1 MKIAA
6 LVPYWVDYHPDNKSH
21 KNLKKLGGRYLIN
34 YSLKLLENTENISI
48 PYVYASNEDILAY
61 TDSTIEFEYLQ
72 RPKRLDDDNIAI
84 EDIIDCFLDEI
95 DADVIVLLPP
105 NSPFLQLATI
115 TECVE
120 KVISGDYDSAF
131 TAIAYKKLCW
141 YQGSP
146 LNYSLTEPTPKPQD
160 IPPVIFEQSSL
171 YVFSKASYIKNR
183 KRIGDTPF
191 IKYVDHFEGHE
202 ISIDED
208 FKIAEL
214 IVNSGMYTEL

>member
-1 MKIAA
+1 
-6 LVPYWVDYHPDNKSH
+6 
-21 KNLKKLGGRYLIN
+21 
-34 YSLKLLENTENISI
+34 
-48 PYVYASNEDILAY
+48 
-61 TDSTIEFEYLQ
+61 
-72 RPKRLDDDNIAI
+72 
-84 EDIIDCFLDEI
+84 
-95 DADVIVLLPP
+95 
-105 NSPFLQLATI
+105 
-115 TECVE
+115 
-120 KVISGDYDSAF
+120 
-131 TAIAYKKLCW
+131 LCW
-141 YQGSP
+141 YQGKP